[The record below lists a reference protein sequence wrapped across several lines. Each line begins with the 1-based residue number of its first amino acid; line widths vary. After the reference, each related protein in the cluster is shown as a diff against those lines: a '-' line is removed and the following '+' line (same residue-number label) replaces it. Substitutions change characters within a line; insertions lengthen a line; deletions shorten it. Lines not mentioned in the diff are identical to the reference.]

1 MKQLLKISFLFVII
15 GFVMIALFYIKN
27 NESFISVMNKVV
39 ISEYES
45 GLYSKWDLELVKSE
59 VSLNKNV
66 KAILINAKYI
76 DVQISENI
84 DTVKVEYYNFPG
96 IMATTEPLNEEM
108 YSLYFTYP
116 KYQIVFNKNLK
127 EYQRV
132 KVTVPKNYQFEHFW
146 VNGQEIN
153 IDGINSNVLMILPI
167 DYNGKGYINLSN
179 LNVNEGTIMTNIKEI
194 DVKNSKIN
202 NLKINCPDLKL
213 KIDNVKGDNLSFGSV
228 TSKDTL
234 VEYLKDYKD
243 SNQKVD
249 AVLNKVEFKNYGFYS
264 RNLSVKMNNGVSLN
278 DYYFKMNS
286 VNGTNTIN
294 NKKYENNYEST
305 NYENS
310 KYKIETVSTR
320 TSLQIN

>member
-15 GFVMIALFYIKN
+15 GFVMIALFYVKN

-45 GLYSKWDLELVKSE
+45 GLYSEGDLQLVKAE
-59 VSLNKNV
+59 VSLSKNV
-66 KAILINAKYI
+66 KIFGINAKYI
-76 DVQISENI
+76 DVKVSENV
-84 DTVKVEYYNFPG
+84 DTVKIEYYNFPG
-96 IMATTEPLNEEM
+96 ITAVTESSNEEV
-108 YSLYFTYP
+108 YSSYFTYP
-116 KYQIVFNKNLK
+116 KYQIMFNKNLK

-132 KVTVPKNYQFEHFW
+132 KITVPKNYQFEHFW
-146 VNGQEIN
+146 VNCQELN

-167 DYNGKGYINLSN
+167 DYNENGYINLSN

-194 DVKNSKIN
+194 NVKNSKIN

-228 TSKDTL
+228 VSKDTL
-234 VEYLKDYKD
+234 VEYLRDYKD

-310 KYKIETVSTR
+310 KYKIETISTKA
-320 TSLQIN
+320 SLQIN